1 MFKMNATSIPVDNKV
16 VDKIK
21 ECLSKGLTRVIEMNN
36 EVKKFSKKEFFG
48 RTQPN
53 TPFFP
58 STETLSTCIHRLLM
72 ERRFSKLKEDGVFEV
87 VNTFFVY
94 TRGIN
99 PFYGCQVQ

>member
-1 MFKMNATSIPVDNKV
+1 MFKMKSASIPVDNKV

-36 EVKKFSKKEFFG
+36 EVKKFSKKEFFE

-58 STETLSTCIHRLLM
+58 SIETLSTCIHRLLM
-72 ERRFSKLKEDGVFEV
+72 ERRFSKLEEDGVSEV
-87 VNTFFVY
+87 VNIFCLY
-94 TRGIN
+94 
-99 PFYGCQVQ
+99 